1 MFILKQN
8 NDKALIV
15 KGFTVK
21 PGFFYGYD
29 TESQCLIATSGWET
43 GHTVFVYSYNNNKWG
58 GLWTELKTENIV
70 LLDIQDEPSDD
81 EYDDLPEFMKNVYDT
96 GHVENNTFNIDWI
109 RKHFTI
115 ETLEKT
121 WRIIVDGIEE
131 TRAIQENARKQ
142 RIDEV
147 TRLNQIK
154 KEFKEK
160 FGNVPKL

>member
-1 MFILKQN
+1 
-8 NDKALIV
+8 
-15 KGFTVK
+15 
-21 PGFFYGYD
+21 
-29 TESQCLIATSGWET
+29 
-43 GHTVFVYSYNNNKWG
+43 
-58 GLWTELKTENIV
+58 
-70 LLDIQDEPSDD
+70 
-81 EYDDLPEFMKNVYDT
+81 MKNVYDT